1 MVASCSNHT
10 TAFAAFTVADSSAIV
25 HRTYYRLRSLDD
37 AAVHLSSEF
46 MATLAQAFRR
56 AVLVETER
64 HTVPEAVDAA
74 VDQAVTVTLH
84 DLLDLG
90 SAALR
95 TQVLPTFYRTVPR
108 TSCAL
113 DGADHDQGLAQ
124 GS

>member
-1 MVASCSNHT
+1 
-10 TAFAAFTVADSSAIV
+10 
-25 HRTYYRLRSLDD
+25 
-37 AAVHLSSEF
+37 

-64 HTVPEAVDAA
+64 HTVPKDVDAA
-74 VDQAVTVTLH
+74 VDQAVTVTLR
-84 DLLDLG
+84 DLLSRG

-95 TQVLPTFYRTVPR
+95 TQVLPTFYRTVSR